1 MRRPSVLKPQAT
13 RTFRHRHVRGAVR
26 QLTCDEFG
34 CEKHANGWATI
45 LPETALGSVHSL
57 RTGQYPDGISRYCTE
72 KIESAGMVTIYFP
85 PGQQCCETH
94 LQRDPIFTIARVD
107 SGGAPRVYPD
117 GDLYVEDS
125 DRHLRQLKEVI
136 DG

>member
-1 MRRPSVLKPQAT
+1 MKPQAT
-13 RTFRHRHVRGAVR
+13 RTFTHRHVRGAVR

-45 LPETALGSVHSL
+45 LPETSVQL
-57 RTGQYPDGISRYCTE
+57 VGMIRNGDTGRFHQE
-72 KIESAGMVTIYFP
+72 KIESAGMVTFYFP
-85 PGQQCCETH
+85 PGQQCFETH
-94 LQRDPIFTIARVD
+94 WQRDPIFTIARID
-107 SGGAPRVYPD
+107 SGGAPRVYSD